1 MRVIQSNI
9 PLAFGDLI
17 NIKTFLDDVK
27 SECNQINLTFH
38 QPLFNIGVNT
48 GAPDWAEKKKKWD
61 KYLNDIGQLF
71 FSEPP
76 YTMNRRQ
83 YPFLDAQDLVKRFKL
98 KPRKPELS
106 HLLCDGKSLDIG
118 EYIVITT
125 KIRELPKN
133 LLYPLLIELWGTLR
147 QLSEKYKIVVL
158 GERTVEMRKEYI
170 SHSNT
175 IFGIYEQIIANI
187 PSDRIVDLTVPALG
201 ETVSDL
207 TQIRQDCLIMNEAEL
222 VITLGVGGN
231 FCMAT
236 AVSNMVGFRADNLWL
251 ANLVFTQEYPDCIV
265 TKNWPRFISEL
276 EKYL

>member
-1 MRVIQSNI
+1 MKVIQSNI

-27 SECNQINLTFH
+27 NEHDQINLTFH

-48 GAPDWAEKKKKWD
+48 GTPDWAEKKKKWD
-61 KYLNDIGQLF
+61 KYLNDIGKLF

-76 YTMNRRQ
+76 YTINLNQ
-83 YPFLDAQDLVKRFKL
+83 YPFLDAQDLVKKFRL

-125 KIRELPKN
+125 KIREAPRN
-133 LLYPLLIELWGTLR
+133 LLYPLFIELWGTLR
-147 QLSEKYKIVVL
+147 QLSKKYKIVVL

-170 SHSNT
+170 GHSNT

-187 PSDRIVDLTVPALG
+187 PSDCIIDLTVPALG

-222 VITLGVGGN
+222 VVTLGVGGN

-251 ANLVFTQEYPDCIV
+251 ADLVFTQEYPDCIV
-265 TKNWPRFISEL
+265 TKDWSRFISEL